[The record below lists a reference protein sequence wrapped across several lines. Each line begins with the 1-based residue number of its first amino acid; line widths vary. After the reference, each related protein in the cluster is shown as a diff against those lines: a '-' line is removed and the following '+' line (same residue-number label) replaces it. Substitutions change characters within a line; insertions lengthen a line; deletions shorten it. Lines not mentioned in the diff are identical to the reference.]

1 MDGEQED
8 KGRTE
13 TQQEDQGTKVGNLES
28 PDPNTPLAPAATVDD
43 AKLPPQVVAR
53 EVQTDPNA
61 IGTETKPFPP
71 DPRKVPGLRLVAV
84 PSHLTG
90 GNLQLASALTA
101 PRPGDLPPHYT
112 PSGHVVVMRPAVT
125 VASAR
130 QVTAMEQE
138 IHTDAF
144 NLFHKIRAYFG
155 DFEHKFEAVLGV
167 LHKTSIAPQD
177 DEDELPA
184 ADPTL
189 KPTPAA
195 PAESGAD
202 PKPQA
207 EA

>member
-1 MDGEQED
+1 MS
-8 KGRTE
+8 E
-13 TQQEDQGTKVGNLES
+13 TVSGT
-28 PDPNTPLAPAATVDD
+28 TAAPAAAPTTTKESLIENIKTKVLADVTELETAAGVDLSK
-43 AKLPPQVVAR
+43 AKAEL
-53 EVQTDPNA
+53 EA

-101 PRPGDLPPHYT
+101 PRPGDLPPHYM

-155 DFEHKFEAVLGV
+155 DFEHKFEGILVS
-167 LHKTSIAPQD
+167 LHKTSIAP
-177 DEDELPA
+177 DEEDPA
-184 ADPTL
+184 PVPDPTL
-189 KPTPAA
+189 VAPHEAKPEEPTVKPA
-195 PAESGAD
+195 
-202 PKPQA
+202 Q